1 MNGREC
7 AEAPCIPSTAAYT
20 LIRNGYI
27 KAEKDRG
34 KFIINAREIA
44 RLKRANARAVD
55 KLKAE
60 YVRLYWQGLSVEHL
74 QRRVIG
80 DFEAAHIVLTPIRGF
95 AERCIYESLPKR
107 GQKSRSTD

>member
-7 AEAPCIPSTAAYT
+7 AKALGIPSTTACA

-27 KAEKDRG
+27 KARKDKG
-34 KFIINAREIA
+34 KFVINAHDITRF
-44 RLKRANARAVD
+44 KRANARAVD

-60 YVRLYWQGLSVEHL
+60 YVRLYWQGLSAEHL
-74 QRRVIG
+74 QRRVVR
-80 DFEAAHIVLTPIRGF
+80 DFEAANIVLTPIRGF

-107 GQKSRSTD
+107 GQGKER